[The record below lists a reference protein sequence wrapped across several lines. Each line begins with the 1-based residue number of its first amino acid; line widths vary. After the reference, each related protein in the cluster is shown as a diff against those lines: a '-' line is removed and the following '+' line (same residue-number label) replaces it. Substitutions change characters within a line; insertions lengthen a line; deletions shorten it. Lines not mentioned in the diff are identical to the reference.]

1 MRAADSL
8 SLRLQK
14 QGEGIVHQ
22 LALLQ
27 RDAAEQRNGGNDL
40 QLQLVPRN
48 GIDIFFREQICEI
61 FPDKSALA
69 VGFAGGLGR
78 GEHKQLGAFL
88 SQFPR
93 VIAGSPDRPA
103 VIVGVLSI
111 SDTVENPVLVAH
123 ADADL
128 SVHIISR
135 RAQHAVNVKKR
146 QSAHSSISCK
156 ISRRSSSF
164 RSFNKRSRL

>member
-61 FPDKSALA
+61 FPDKSTPSMSKNASLLTVPSPVKFRAA
-69 VGFAGGLGR
+69 VPHSGPLIKEAGCN
-78 GEHKQLGAFL
+78 ACT
-88 SQFPR
+88 P
-93 VIAGSPDRPA
+93 
-103 VIVGVLSI
+103 
-111 SDTVENPVLVAH
+111 
-123 ADADL
+123 
-128 SVHIISR
+128 
-135 RAQHAVNVKKR
+135 
-146 QSAHSSISCK
+146 
-156 ISRRSSSF
+156 
-164 RSFNKRSRL
+164 RSRIR